1 MAARAVS
8 ADPFPRF
15 IFEPISL
22 PVVKTYSRS
31 FLFLAAFIAVGVWWG
46 APAARAQSDG
56 VYPSVPFDE
65 AAAAAQLE
73 PGTGEI
79 AGYAMAKEVD
89 NKAYQI
95 ANLSKGHRA
104 RRGTLITVYP
114 VTPYLEEWLKL
125 RKKHGARAR
134 LSPEA
139 YSYRIIISTNDR
151 GEFYIPGLKPGRY
164 YLEAA
169 VWYSRRAVAG
179 YVQTGT
185 EVTSVGGAVI
195 AANPVYAEV
204 YGDFDQT
211 KLVSAYAVIKREGG
225 QDIVTLRN

>member
-1 MAARAVS
+1 MNTTLHRTRFALLTLALVALGAVT
-8 ADPFPRF
+8 
-15 IFEPISL
+15 L
-22 PVVKTYSRS
+22 
-31 FLFLAAFIAVGVWWG
+31 
-46 APAARAQSDG
+46 ARAQGDY
-56 VYPSVPFDE
+56 VYPQARFDE

-73 PGTGEI
+73 PGTGEL

-89 NKAYQI
+89 TKVYQI

-104 RRGTLITVYP
+104 KRGTLITVYP

-139 YSYRIIISTNDR
+139 YSYRIIISTNDQ

-169 VWYSRRAVAG
+169 VWYSQRGVKE

-185 EVTSVGGAVI
+185 EVTSVGGNVI
-195 AANPVYAEV
+195 SSNPVFAAV

-211 KLVSAYAVIKREGG
+211 KLVSAYAEIKREGG
-225 QDIVTLRN
+225 QAIVRLKN